1 MRDTKIEINI
11 ADDEFHEKVFAEVLY
26 EDKLLVVLSQED
38 ESGELLLE
46 FPGSDH
52 LQELVA
58 RKVPLGV
65 FSYAIGLAKQE
76 LGLTP

>member
-52 LQELVA
+52 LIYKSWLHEKF
-58 RKVPLGV
+58 RWG
-65 FSYAIGLAKQE
+65 FLAMRSAWRNRSSA
-76 LGLTP
+76 